1 MLISAMIFAAF
12 LILGFP
18 IYIAILAGS
27 LYIQIFVNH
36 VTLEF
41 VINGMFQTLGKTSIL
56 AVPLFILSG
65 CLMARSSMGDRL
77 LGGVLPWLRRLR
89 GGIAISVVVANEIF
103 GAMSGSA
110 PAATATI
117 GRVAYA
123 PLVTVYG
130 ERFALGLIGSTG
142 AIAIIMPPSI
152 AMILYAT
159 ATNTSTAKLFLGG
172 IIPALILMV
181 ILGGYLMWVSPSNRG
196 EDVFDK
202 KTAIRETLAAIP
214 VFILPVI
221 ILGGIYGGVFTPTEA
236 AAVAAIYSFILPFVF
251 FGELRWTELKASFLD
266 CISLNSQLFIIVAAS
281 TVFSQAL
288 AMSNVARDLAT
299 ALSGMNP
306 FVFLIALNIF
316 LLGVGCIFDPGPAI
330 LIIAPVVAPIAE
342 KLGIDL
348 IHLGIIITVN
358 LAIGMFTPPYG
369 LNLFVMQGI
378 FKKSLEQV
386 SAGIVPFFILF
397 SLALL
402 IVTFFPSL
410 YMWLP
415 GR

>member
-1 MLISAMIFAAF
+1 
-12 LILGFP
+12 
-18 IYIAILAGS
+18 
-27 LYIQIFVNH
+27 
-36 VTLEF
+36 
-41 VINGMFQTLGKTSIL
+41 
-56 AVPLFILSG
+56 
-65 CLMARSSMGDRL
+65 
-77 LGGVLPWLRRLR
+77 
-89 GGIAISVVVANEIF
+89 
-103 GAMSGSA
+103 
-110 PAATATI
+110 
-117 GRVAYA
+117 VAYA
-123 PLVTVYG
+123 PLVKTFS

-181 ILGGYLMWVSPSNRG
+181 ILSVYLVWISPSNRG
-196 EDVFDK
+196 QEKFDK
-202 KTAIRETLAAIP
+202 RAAIRETIAATP
-214 VFILPVI
+214 VLLLPVI
-221 ILGGIYGGVFTPTEA
+221 ILGGIYGGIFTPTEA
-236 AAVAAIYSFILPFVF
+236 AGVAAVYSFALPFIF
-251 FGELRWTELKASFLD
+251 FGELRWKDLKASLFD
-266 CISLNSQLFIIVAAS
+266 CISVNSQLFIIVAAS

-299 ALSGMNP
+299 ALSGMSP
-306 FVFLIALNIF
+306 ILFLIVLNLF

-397 SLALL
+397 TICLM
-402 IVTFFPSL
+402 IVTFCPSL

-415 GR
+415 AKF